1 MSESTKINQ
10 AMLLK
15 IADTVP
21 AIVALYNINSGEYIY
36 VNQALTKI
44 LGYLPQE
51 FIDGGME
58 FIAGLVHPDDIDDVM
73 KKNQA
78 ALEYA
83 NLQDNPE
90 EEIVATFEYRMK
102 HKNGGWRWL
111 RTEGTV
117 FSRDNGGRV
126 QLLLNASL
134 DISARKDAEQR
145 LMKSLRLLEGVLHPQ
160 NEA

>member
-1 MSESTKINQ
+1 MSQSTKIDH

-21 AIVALYNINSGEYIY
+21 AIVALYNINTGEYVY
-36 VNQALTKI
+36 VNKALAKI
-44 LGYLPQE
+44 LGYEPQE

-58 FIAGLVHPDDIDDVM
+58 FIAGLVHPDDVDDVM

-83 NLQDNPE
+83 NMQDSPE
-90 EEIVATFEYRMK
+90 EEIVATFEYRLK
-102 HKNGGWRWL
+102 HKSSGWRWV

-117 FSRDNGGRV
+117 FSRNESGKVD
-126 QLLLNASL
+126 LLLNVSL
-134 DISARKDAEQR
+134 DITERKDAQLR
-145 LMKSLRLLEGVLHPQ
+145 LMKSLRLLEGVLHPP
-160 NEA
+160 NGT